1 MISLEPE
8 NGTSFVNATRV
19 RLEVLNAAHSNL
31 KSFSLVFLALAMD
44 VTVVLYS
51 RKVVGLMATILL
63 QAQLASASDEEGI
76 PRSLFLWTTTIKKTM
91 NNADQNH

>member
-1 MISLEPE
+1 
-8 NGTSFVNATRV
+8 
-19 RLEVLNAAHSNL
+19 
-31 KSFSLVFLALAMD
+31 MD

>member
-1 MISLEPE
+1 
-8 NGTSFVNATRV
+8 
-19 RLEVLNAAHSNL
+19 
-31 KSFSLVFLALAMD
+31 MD

-76 PRSLFLWTTTIKKTM
+76 PRSLFLWTTIGTMLHEAIKQFSRQGAGFSTRPKI
-91 NNADQNH
+91 D